1 MFSCETPRLGKSFTF
16 KRSDSSDPK
25 VRQARMVLPNDSS
38 LSSISEIL
46 QVQGMKYQEDNY
58 HINYK

>member
-1 MFSCETPRLGKSFTF
+1 
-16 KRSDSSDPK
+16 
-25 VRQARMVLPNDSS
+25 MVLPNDSS